1 MRYLD
6 IYTCEN
12 PFWSFCKARG
22 PRDAKLACS
31 VHRQIAEPSIDL
43 YCCAIAAASTLH
55 AACNR
60 CGPGARETRRRE
72 RNKSIRHRRCDS
84 DAQEEARRE
93 PRARGF
99 V

>member
-43 YCCAIAAASTLH
+43 YCCAIAAASALH
-55 AACNR
+55 EPCSTAAIF
-60 CGPGARETRRRE
+60 A
-72 RNKSIRHRRCDS
+72 
-84 DAQEEARRE
+84 
-93 PRARGF
+93 
-99 V
+99 